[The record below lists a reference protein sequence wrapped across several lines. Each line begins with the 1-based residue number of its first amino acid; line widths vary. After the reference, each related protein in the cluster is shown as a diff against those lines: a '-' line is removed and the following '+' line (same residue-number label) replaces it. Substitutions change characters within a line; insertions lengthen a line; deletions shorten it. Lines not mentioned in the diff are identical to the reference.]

1 VSQASLIRS
10 FKPAFV
16 PLNEAFGT
24 VVGEAPRLVR
34 VVATD
39 AHEGPVYSPTE
50 DALYYSSLPR
60 PGASSPLVAVRRLAL
75 DGRRFP
81 LEAERITTVRADA
94 NVANGMALD
103 RDGRLVVCEQ
113 GTRPRAAAVTREG
126 RVLASRW
133 NGLPLNSPNDVVI
146 KSDGSIWFTDPSYGW
161 LQGFRPKPAVG
172 DHVYRCDPADRSLT
186 LVADSFDKPNG
197 LCFSPDERV
206 LYVADNGA
214 PHHLKAFDVLNETEL
229 ANERVIAEF
238 PPDQPDG
245 LKTDSAGRI
254 YASSGQGVRVLSA
267 GGEPLGEIVLP
278 GAVNFCFGTA
288 ERNVLFI
295 TTDDAIWAAELAA
308 KGA

>member
-10 FKPAFV
+10 LKPAFV
-16 PLNEAFGT
+16 SLQEAFGT

-60 PGASSPLVAVRRLAL
+60 PGASPPLVAVRRLAL

-126 RVLASRW
+126 RMLASRW
-133 NGLPLNSPNDVVI
+133 NGLPLNSPNDVVV
-146 KSDGSIWFTDPSYGW
+146 KSDGSIWFTDPSYAH
-161 LQGFRPKPAVG
+161 LQGFGPAPRLP
-172 DHVYRCDPADRSLT
+172 DRVYRLDGELHA
-186 LVADSFDKPNG
+186 VAGGLEKPNG
-197 LCFSPDERV
+197 LAFSPDERV
-206 LYVADNGA
+206 LYVGDSEACVIWALVGGERRLFADIA
-214 PHHLKAFDVLNETEL
+214 PGY
-229 ANERVIAEF
+229 
-238 PPDQPDG
+238 PDG
-245 LKTDSAGRI
+245 LKVDAAGRVW
-254 YASSGQGVRVLSA
+254 ATAGDGVQIFDPDGRQTGLI
-267 GGEPLGEIVLP
+267 PLP
-278 GAVNFCFGTA
+278 GAVNLAFGDGA
-288 ERNVLFI
+288 VFI
-295 TTDDAIWAAELAA
+295 TTDDAIWRTTT
-308 KGA
+308 